1 MKIQENEKPK
11 MVPFSSLPCG
21 HVFRYDGNIAIK
33 IHPHG
38 GNYGTLQA
46 INLADGK
53 QYIDEFK
60 DGHMVESLTD
70 ATLVIN

>member
-1 MKIQENEKPK
+1 MKIQENKK
-11 MVPFSSLPCG
+11 NSMVPFSRLPFG
-21 HVFRYDGNIAIK
+21 DVFRYHHQIVIKVRGHDGS
-33 IHPHG
+33 
-38 GNYGTLQA
+38 YGTLQA

-60 DGHMVESLTD
+60 DGDMVESLTD